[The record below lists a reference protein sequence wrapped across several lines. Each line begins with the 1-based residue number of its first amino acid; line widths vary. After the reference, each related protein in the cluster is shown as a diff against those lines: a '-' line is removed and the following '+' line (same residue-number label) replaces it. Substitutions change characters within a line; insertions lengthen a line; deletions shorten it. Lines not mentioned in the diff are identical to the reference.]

1 MSYEHVKRP
10 VVFLQLLFFVLGYV
24 TDKLCVISECFLL
37 SLLMFGDKIGISSD
51 YKELA
56 GYPCYAREE
65 PRLSTG

>member
-51 YKELA
+51 YN
-56 GYPCYAREE
+56 YISRIY
-65 PRLSTG
+65 